1 MNFCQP
7 RAASAQKVGQM
18 EAYLT
23 VACILSGFGIAVL
36 MFRIQRE
43 LHMQERHP
51 DSPNWLAWAD
61 YLVIGSIALSLLL
74 VVLPL
79 VALPSPGKQALAFA
93 AASCAAATIL
103 LAGYPPA
110 ILDHYRIEIGANR
123 KGDRNKGEPIEKVLV
138 LLTAFIAVA
147 VFAGVVAWRLAL

>member
-7 RAASAQKVGQM
+7 RSASAQKVGQM
-18 EAYLT
+18 QAYPT

-51 DSPNWLAWAD
+51 DSPKLLAWAD
-61 YLVIGSIALSLLL
+61 YLVIGSIALSLLF

-103 LAGYPPA
+103 LAGSSRHFGS
-110 ILDHYRIEIGANR
+110 LSNR
-123 KGDRNKGEPIEKVLV
+123 DRNEAKGRPQQGRAHCLSRNYHPPI
-138 LLTAFIAVA
+138 ARAD
-147 VFAGVVAWRLAL
+147 G